1 MSLLWLSIL
10 LAFTTGCATVHPPSR
25 TIVETDEFVV
35 RLEPT
40 RNLGSSSE
48 LMEHSHPVVLTADQ
62 VRTLLA
68 SISARMKV
76 GLLRSFL
83 GTPGTPRLFDKADL
97 DRFVPAVQ
105 EALAQATPD
114 ETVVFLRTRNPQ
126 GPRAE
131 VTSGILSVRD
141 EVLAVAVSNFR
152 HHVRTAQSDV
162 GATDRLS
169 DVRETLGY
177 VRASPWISV
186 GEQDFA
192 VFFDDPSYQ
201 VTLRSGSLLRYPE
214 RTLALAYRTYLTVH
228 PDVHKR
234 LAEVEEAMQ
243 QTPGGKPEAEAIAD
257 LKRRIVELEQANHS
271 LTARPLDAS
280 PAPGVPAPIS
290 PIIQPPSSSAET
302 HGTLLEVIKRLE
314 ARVAELERQVREQPV
329 R

>member
-1 MSLLWLSIL
+1 
-10 LAFTTGCATVHPPSR
+10 
-25 TIVETDEFVV
+25 
-35 RLEPT
+35 
-40 RNLGSSSE
+40 
-48 LMEHSHPVVLTADQ
+48 MEHSHPVALSADQ

-68 SISARMKV
+68 SISARTKV

-97 DRFVPAVQ
+97 DRLVPAVQ
-105 EALAQATPD
+105 EALAKATPD
-114 ETVVFLRTRNPQ
+114 ETVVFLRTRNPE

-131 VTSGILSVRD
+131 VTSGTLSVRD
-141 EVLAVAVSNFR
+141 EVLSVAVSNFR
-152 HHVRTAQSDV
+152 HTVQTAPADV

-177 VRASPWISV
+177 MRASPWISV

-201 VTLRSGSLLRYPE
+201 VTPRSGSLLRYSE
-214 RTLALAYRTYLTVH
+214 RTLALAYPAYLTVH

-234 LAEVEEAMQ
+234 LAEVAEAMQ
-243 QTPGGKPEAEAIAD
+243 QTAGGKPETEAVAD

-271 LTARPLDAS
+271 LPARPRDAS
-280 PAPGVPAPIS
+280 PASGAPALMS
-290 PIIQPPSSSAET
+290 PMIPVPSSPET
-302 HGTLLEVIKRLE
+302 QGALLEVITRLE
-314 ARVAELERQVREQPV
+314 GRVAELERQVRDQSV

>member
-1 MSLLWLSIL
+1 MSLLLISIL
-10 LAFTTGCATVHPPSR
+10 LTFTTGCATAHPPPR

-40 RNLGSSSE
+40 RNISSPSE
-48 LMEHSHPVVLTADQ
+48 LMGHSHPVALTADQ

-68 SISARMKV
+68 SISARIKV

-83 GTPGTPRLFDKADL
+83 GTPGTPRLFDKTDL

-105 EALAQATPD
+105 EALAKATPD
-114 ETVVFLRTRNPQ
+114 ETVVFLRTRNPV

-131 VTSGILSVRD
+131 VTSGTLSVRD
-141 EVLAVAVSNFR
+141 EVLSVTLSNFR
-152 HHVRTAQSDV
+152 HPVQTTASNV

-177 VRASPWISV
+177 IRTSPWISV

-192 VFFDDPSYQ
+192 IFFDDPSYQ
-201 VTLRSGSLLRYPE
+201 VTPRSGSLLRYPE

-228 PDVHKR
+228 PDVRKR
-234 LAEVEEAMQ
+234 LAEIEDARQ
-243 QTPGGKPEAEAIAD
+243 QTASGKSETEAIAD

-271 LTARPLDAS
+271 LATRPLDAS
-280 PAPGVPAPIS
+280 PAPGAPASIS
-290 PIIQPPSSSAET
+290 PMIQPPSSPET
-302 HGTLLEVIKRLE
+302 QGALREVIKRLE
-314 ARVAELERQVREQPV
+314 TRVDELERQVREQPV

>member
-1 MSLLWLSIL
+1 
-10 LAFTTGCATVHPPSR
+10 
-25 TIVETDEFVV
+25 VETDEFVV

-40 RNLGSSSE
+40 RNIGSSSE
-48 LMEHSHPVVLTADQ
+48 PKGHSHPVALTADQ

-97 DRFVPAVQ
+97 DRLLPAVQ
-105 EALAQATPD
+105 EALANATPD

-126 GPRAE
+126 GPLAE
-131 VTSGILSVRD
+131 VTSGTLSVRD
-141 EVLAVAVSNFR
+141 DVLSVVMSNFR
-152 HHVRTAQSDV
+152 HPVRTAPSDV

-177 VRASPWISV
+177 VRASPWISI

-192 VFFDDPSYQ
+192 VFFDDPTYQ
-201 VTLRSGSLLRYPE
+201 VTPRSGSLLRYPE
-214 RTLALAYRTYLTVH
+214 RTLALAYRAYLTVH
-228 PDVHKR
+228 PDVQKR

-243 QTPGGKPEAEAIAD
+243 QTTGRKPEAEAIAD
-257 LKRRIVELEQANHS
+257 LKRRIAELEQGNHS
-271 LTARPLDAS
+271 LAARRLDTS
-280 PAPGVPAPIS
+280 PASGAPASIS
-290 PIIQPPSSSAET
+290 PMDQPPSSPAT
-302 HGTLLEVIKRLE
+302 QDALLEVIKGLE
-314 ARVAELERQVREQPV
+314 ARVAELERQVREQPI

>member
-1 MSLLWLSIL
+1 MSLFWLSIL
-10 LAFTTGCATVHPPSR
+10 FAFTTGCGTVHLLPR
-25 TIVETDEFVV
+25 TIVETDEFLV

-40 RNLGSSSE
+40 HNIDSSSE
-48 LMEHSHPVVLTADQ
+48 LKEHSHTVALTADQ

-83 GTPGTPRLFDKADL
+83 GTPGTPRLFDKTDL
-97 DRFVPAVQ
+97 DRFVPAIQ
-105 EALAQATPD
+105 EALALATPD
-114 ETVVFLRTRNPQ
+114 ETVVFLRMKNPQ
-126 GPRAE
+126 GPRTT
-131 VTSGILSVRD
+131 VTSGTLSVRG
-141 EVLAVAVSNFR
+141 EVLEVSVSNFR
-152 HHVRTAQSDV
+152 HPVRTAQADV
-162 GATDRLS
+162 GATDRLN
-169 DVRETLGY
+169 DVRDTLGY

-201 VTLRSGSLLRYPE
+201 ATPRSGSLLRYPE
-214 RTLALAYRTYLTVH
+214 RTLALAYRTYLTAH

-243 QTPGGKPEAEAIAD
+243 QAAGRKPETEAIAD
-257 LKRRIVELEQANHS
+257 LKRRIAELEQANHP
-271 LTARPLDAS
+271 LAARPLDAAPMPGS
-280 PAPGVPAPIS
+280 PASVS
-290 PIIQPPSSSAET
+290 PMIRLPSSPET
-302 HGTLLEVIKRLE
+302 KHTLLEVLKRLE